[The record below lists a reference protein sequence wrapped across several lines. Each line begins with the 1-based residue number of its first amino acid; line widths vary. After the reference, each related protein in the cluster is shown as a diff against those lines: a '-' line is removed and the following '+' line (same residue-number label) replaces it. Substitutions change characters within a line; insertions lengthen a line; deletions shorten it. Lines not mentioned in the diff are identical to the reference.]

1 MKKEN
6 EIVEK
11 VDNFTKDF
19 DESLVCLKMD
29 VDEKHHRVLVKGEA
43 TPAFIAECIHELM
56 KNNPGIVKALMLK
69 AVEDSPLCKALD
81 MMEDKDE
88 DEDENSSED
97 EESDS
102 LDELASTL
110 KEVNS
115 KLSKIMS
122 KKTIH

>member
-6 EIVEK
+6 EIVDK
-11 VDNFTKDF
+11 IDNLIKDF
-19 DESLVCLKMD
+19 DESLVCLKVD
-29 VDEKHHRVLVKGEA
+29 VDEKRYRVAVKGEA
-43 TPAFIAECIHELM
+43 SPYFIAECIHGLM

-81 MMEDKDE
+81 MMD

-97 EESDS
+97 EKSDS
-102 LDELASTL
+102 LDELTTML

-115 KLSKIMS
+115 KLGKIMS

>member
-6 EIVEK
+6 EILEK
-11 VDNFTKDF
+11 VDDFTKNV

-29 VDEKHHRVLVKGEA
+29 VDEKHYRVVVKGEA
-43 TPAFIAECIHELM
+43 SPDFIAGCIHELM

-69 AVEDSPLCKALD
+69 VVEDSPLCKALD
-81 MMEDKDE
+81 MMDDK
-88 DEDENSSED
+88 DENSSED

-102 LDELASTL
+102 LDELTTTL

-115 KLSKIMS
+115 KLGKIMS

>member
-29 VDEKHHRVLVKGEA
+29 VDEKHHRVIVKGEA

-69 AVEDSPLCKALD
+69 AVEDSPLCKDLD
-81 MMEDKDE
+81 MMDDK

>member
-6 EIVEK
+6 EIVDK
-11 VDNFTKDF
+11 IDNLTKDF
-19 DESLVCLKMD
+19 DESLVCLKVD
-29 VDEKHHRVLVKGEA
+29 VDEKRYRVVVKGEA
-43 TPAFIAECIHELM
+43 SPDFIAECIHGLM

-69 AVEDSPLCKALD
+69 VVEDSPLCKALD
-81 MMEDKDE
+81 MMD

-102 LDELASTL
+102 LNELTTML

-115 KLSKIMS
+115 KLGKIMS

>member
-6 EIVEK
+6 EILEK
-11 VDNFTKDF
+11 VDDFTKNV

-29 VDEKHHRVLVKGEA
+29 VDEKHYRVVVKGEA
-43 TPAFIAECIHELM
+43 SPDFIAGCIHELM

-81 MMEDKDE
+81 MMDDK
-88 DEDENSSED
+88 DENSSED

-102 LDELASTL
+102 LDELTTTL

-115 KLSKIMS
+115 KLGKIMS

>member
-6 EIVEK
+6 EIVDK
-11 VDNFTKDF
+11 IDNLIKDY
-19 DESLVCLKMD
+19 DESLVCLKVD
-29 VDEKHHRVLVKGEA
+29 VDEKRYRVVVKGEA
-43 TPAFIAECIHELM
+43 SPDFIAGCIHGLM

-69 AVEDSPLCKALD
+69 VVEDSPLCKALD
-81 MMEDKDE
+81 MMADK

-102 LDELASTL
+102 LNELTTML

>member
-6 EIVEK
+6 EIVDK
-11 VDNFTKDF
+11 IDNLIKDF
-19 DESLVCLKMD
+19 DESLVCLKVD
-29 VDEKHHRVLVKGEA
+29 VDEKHYRALIKGEA
-43 TPAFIAECIHELM
+43 TPDFIAKCIHELM

-81 MMEDKDE
+81 MMDDK
-88 DEDENSSED
+88 DENSSED

-102 LDELASTL
+102 LDELTTTL

-115 KLSKIMS
+115 KLGKIMS

>member
-6 EIVEK
+6 EIVDK
-11 VDNFTKDF
+11 IDNLIKDY
-19 DESLVCLKMD
+19 DESLVCLKVD
-29 VDEKHHRVLVKGEA
+29 VDEKRYRVVVKGEA
-43 TPAFIAECIHELM
+43 SPDFIAGCIHDLM

-69 AVEDSPLCKALD
+69 VVEDSPLCKALD
-81 MMEDKDE
+81 MMADK

-102 LDELASTL
+102 LNGLTTML

>member
-6 EIVEK
+6 EILEK

-29 VDEKHHRVLVKGEA
+29 VDEKHYRVLVKGEA
-43 TPAFIAECIHELM
+43 TPDFIAKCIYELM

-81 MMEDKDE
+81 MMDDK

-97 EESDS
+97 GESDS

>member
-6 EIVEK
+6 EILEK
-11 VDNFTKDF
+11 VDDFTKNV

-29 VDEKHHRVLVKGEA
+29 VDEKHYRVVVKGEA
-43 TPAFIAECIHELM
+43 SPDFIAGCIHELM
-56 KNNPGIVKALMLK
+56 KNNLGIVKALMLK
-69 AVEDSPLCKALD
+69 AVEDSPLYKALD
-81 MMEDKDE
+81 MMDDK
-88 DEDENSSED
+88 DENSSED

-102 LDELASTL
+102 LDELTTTL

-115 KLSKIMS
+115 KLGKIMS

>member
-6 EIVEK
+6 EILEK
-11 VDNFTKDF
+11 VDDFTKDF

-43 TPAFIAECIHELM
+43 TPAFIVECIHELM
-56 KNNPGIVKALMLK
+56 KNNPRIVKALMLK

-81 MMEDKDE
+81 MMDDK
-88 DEDENSSED
+88 DENSSED

-102 LDELASTL
+102 LDELTTTL

-115 KLSKIMS
+115 KLGKIMS

>member
-19 DESLVCLKMD
+19 DESLVCLKVD
-29 VDEKHHRVLVKGEA
+29 VDEKHYRVLVKGEA
-43 TPAFIAECIHELM
+43 SPDFIAKCILELM

-69 AVEDSPLCKALD
+69 VVEDSPLCKALD
-81 MMEDKDE
+81 MMADK
-88 DEDENSSED
+88 DENSSED

-115 KLSKIMS
+115 KLGKIMS

>member
-6 EIVEK
+6 EIVDK
-11 VDNFTKDF
+11 IDNLIKDF
-19 DESLVCLKMD
+19 DESLVYLKVD

-43 TPAFIAECIHELM
+43 DFIAKCIHELM
-56 KNNPGIVKALMLK
+56 KNNQGIVKALMLK

-81 MMEDKDE
+81 MMDDK

-97 EESDS
+97 GESDS

>member
-6 EIVEK
+6 EILEK
-11 VDNFTKDF
+11 VDDFTKDF

-29 VDEKHHRVLVKGEA
+29 VDEKHHRVLVKSET

-69 AVEDSPLCKALD
+69 VVEDSPLCKALD
-81 MMEDKDE
+81 MMDDK
-88 DEDENSSED
+88 DENSSED

-102 LDELASTL
+102 LDELTTTL

-115 KLSKIMS
+115 KLGKIMS

>member
-1 MKKEN
+1 MKKKN
-6 EIVEK
+6 EIVDK
-11 VDNFTKDF
+11 IDNLTKDF
-19 DESLVCLKMD
+19 DESLVCLKVD
-29 VDEKHHRVLVKGEA
+29 VDEKHYRVIVKGEA
-43 TPAFIAECIHELM
+43 SPYFIAKCIHELM
-56 KNNPGIVKALMLK
+56 KNNPGIVKALILK

-81 MMEDKDE
+81 MMDDK

-102 LDELASTL
+102 LDELTTTL

-115 KLSKIMS
+115 KLGKIMS

>member
-6 EIVEK
+6 EILEK
-11 VDNFTKDF
+11 VDDFTKYF

-29 VDEKHHRVLVKGEA
+29 VDEKRYRVVVKGEA
-43 TPAFIAECIHELM
+43 SPDFIAECIHGLM

-81 MMEDKDE
+81 MMDDK

-102 LDELASTL
+102 LDELTTTL

-115 KLSKIMS
+115 KLGKIMS

>member
-6 EIVEK
+6 EILEK
-11 VDNFTKDF
+11 VDDFTKDF
-19 DESLVCLKMD
+19 DESLACLKMD

-43 TPAFIAECIHELM
+43 TPAFIAECIHKLM

-81 MMEDKDE
+81 MMDDK
-88 DEDENSSED
+88 DENSSED

-102 LDELASTL
+102 LDELTTTL

-115 KLSKIMS
+115 KLGKIMS

>member
-6 EIVEK
+6 EIVDK
-11 VDNFTKDF
+11 IDNLIKDF
-19 DESLVCLKMD
+19 DESLVCLKVD
-29 VDEKHHRVLVKGEA
+29 VDEKHYRTLIKGEA
-43 TPAFIAECIHELM
+43 TPDFIVKCIHELM

-81 MMEDKDE
+81 MMDDK
-88 DEDENSSED
+88 DENSSED
-97 EESDS
+97 EESDY
-102 LDELASTL
+102 LDELTTTL

-115 KLSKIMS
+115 KLGKIMS

>member
-6 EIVEK
+6 EILEK
-11 VDNFTKDF
+11 VDDFTKDF

-43 TPAFIAECIHELM
+43 TLAFIAECIHELM
-56 KNNPGIVKALMLK
+56 KNNPRIVKALMLK

-81 MMEDKDE
+81 MMDDK
-88 DEDENSSED
+88 DENSSED

-102 LDELASTL
+102 LDELTTTL

-115 KLSKIMS
+115 KLGKIMS

>member
-6 EIVEK
+6 EIVDK
-11 VDNFTKDF
+11 IDNLTKDF
-19 DESLVCLKMD
+19 DESLVCLKVD
-29 VDEKHHRVLVKGEA
+29 VDEKRHRVIVKGEA
-43 TPAFIAECIHELM
+43 SPDFIAECIHELL
-56 KNNPGIVKALMLK
+56 KNNPEIAKALILK
-69 AVEDSPLCKALD
+69 TVEDSPLCKDLD
-81 MMEDKDE
+81 MMKDK
-88 DEDENSSED
+88 DENSSED

>member
-29 VDEKHHRVLVKGEA
+29 VDEKHHRLIVKGEA
-43 TPAFIAECIHELM
+43 TP
-56 KNNPGIVKALMLK
+56 ALMLK

-81 MMEDKDE
+81 MMDDK

>member
-29 VDEKHHRVLVKGEA
+29 IDEKRHRVIVKGEA
-43 TPAFIAECIHELM
+43 SPDFIAECIHELM

-81 MMEDKDE
+81 MMADK

-102 LDELASTL
+102 LNELTTML

-115 KLSKIMS
+115 KLGKIMS

>member
-6 EIVEK
+6 EIVDK
-11 VDNFTKDF
+11 IDNFTKDF

-43 TPAFIAECIHELM
+43 TPDFIAECIHELM

-69 AVEDSPLCKALD
+69 VVEDSPLCKALD
-81 MMEDKDE
+81 MMDDK
-88 DEDENSSED
+88 DENSSED

-102 LDELASTL
+102 LDELTTTL

-115 KLSKIMS
+115 KLGKIMS

>member
-1 MKKEN
+1 MKKED

-19 DESLVCLKMD
+19 DESLVCLKVD
-29 VDEKHHRVLVKGEA
+29 VDEKHHCVLVKGEA
-43 TPAFIAECIHELM
+43 TPSFIAECIHELM

-69 AVEDSPLCKALD
+69 VVEDSPLCKALD
-81 MMEDKDE
+81 MMDDK
-88 DEDENSSED
+88 DENSSED
-97 EESDS
+97 GESDS
-102 LDELASTL
+102 LDELTTTL

-115 KLSKIMS
+115 KLGKIMS

>member
-6 EIVEK
+6 EILEK

-29 VDEKHHRVLVKGEA
+29 VDEKHYRVVVKGEA
-43 TPAFIAECIHELM
+43 NPTFIAECIHELM
-56 KNNPGIVKALMLK
+56 KNNPGIVKAL
-69 AVEDSPLCKALD
+69 D
-81 MMEDKDE
+81 MMDDK

-97 EESDS
+97 EESNS
-102 LDELASTL
+102 LDELTSMM

-122 KKTIH
+122 KKTVH

>member
-6 EIVEK
+6 EILEK

-43 TPAFIAECIHELM
+43 TPDFIAKCIHELM

-81 MMEDKDE
+81 MMDDK
-88 DEDENSSED
+88 DENSSED

-102 LDELASTL
+102 LDELTTML

-115 KLSKIMS
+115 KLGKIMS

>member
-6 EIVEK
+6 EIVDK
-11 VDNFTKDF
+11 IDNLTKDF
-19 DESLVCLKMD
+19 DESLVCLKVD
-29 VDEKHHRVLVKGEA
+29 VDEKHYRVIVKGEA
-43 TPAFIAECIHELM
+43 SQDFIAKCIHELM

-81 MMEDKDE
+81 MMDDK

-102 LDELASTL
+102 LDELTTTL

-115 KLSKIMS
+115 KLGKIMS

>member
-19 DESLVCLKMD
+19 DESLVCLKVD
-29 VDEKHHRVLVKGEA
+29 VDEKRYRVVVKGEA
-43 TPAFIAECIHELM
+43 SPDFIAECIHGLM

-69 AVEDSPLCKALD
+69 VVEDSPLCKALD
-81 MMEDKDE
+81 MMD

-102 LDELASTL
+102 LNELTTML

>member
-29 VDEKHHRVLVKGEA
+29 VDEKHYRVLVKGEA
-43 TPAFIAECIHELM
+43 TPDFIAACIHELM
-56 KNNPGIVKALMLK
+56 KNNPGIVKALILK
-69 AVEDSPLCKALD
+69 EVEDSPLCKALD
-81 MMEDKDE
+81 MMADK

-102 LDELASTL
+102 LNELTTML

>member
-29 VDEKHHRVLVKGEA
+29 VDEKRHRVIVKGEA
-43 TPAFIAECIHELM
+43 SPDFIAECIHELL

-81 MMEDKDE
+81 MMDDK

-97 EESDS
+97 GESDS

>member
-6 EIVEK
+6 EIVDK
-11 VDNFTKDF
+11 IDNFTKDF

-43 TPAFIAECIHELM
+43 TPDFIAECIHELM
-56 KNNPGIVKALMLK
+56 KNNPVIVKALMLK
-69 AVEDSPLCKALD
+69 VVEDSPLCKALD
-81 MMEDKDE
+81 MMDDK
-88 DEDENSSED
+88 DENSSED

-102 LDELASTL
+102 LDELTTTL

-115 KLSKIMS
+115 KLGKIMS

>member
-6 EIVEK
+6 EILEK
-11 VDNFTKDF
+11 VDDFTKNV

-29 VDEKHHRVLVKGEA
+29 VDEKHYRVVVKGEA
-43 TPAFIAECIHELM
+43 SPDFIAGCIHELM

-69 AVEDSPLCKALD
+69 VVEDSPLCKALD
-81 MMEDKDE
+81 MMDDK
-88 DEDENSSED
+88 DENSSED

-102 LDELASTL
+102 LDKLTTTL

-115 KLSKIMS
+115 KLGKIMS

>member
-29 VDEKHHRVLVKGEA
+29 VDEKHHRMVVKGEA
-43 TPAFIAECIHELM
+43 SPAFIAACIHELM
-56 KNNPGIVKALMLK
+56 KNNPGIVKALMLI
-69 AVEDSPLCKALD
+69 EDSPLCKALD
-81 MMEDKDE
+81 MMDDK
-88 DEDENSSED
+88 DENSSED

-102 LDELASTL
+102 LDELTTTL

-115 KLSKIMS
+115 KLGKIMS

>member
-6 EIVEK
+6 EIVDK
-11 VDNFTKDF
+11 IDNLTKDF
-19 DESLVCLKMD
+19 DESLVCLKVD
-29 VDEKHHRVLVKGEA
+29 VDEKHYRVIVKGEA
-43 TPAFIAECIHELM
+43 SPDFIAECIHELM

-81 MMEDKDE
+81 MMDDK

-102 LDELASTL
+102 LDELTTTL

-115 KLSKIMS
+115 KLGKIMS